1 MGSLVFLSGCAV
13 RRPPAR
19 GTPSPDEP
27 LVDLARIDPRII
39 LDLRYATSNNFLGR
53 RLYPVARCLLRESV
67 ARRLR
72 RVQDDLEARGL
83 GLKVFDGYRPLFV
96 QKKMWQVMPDPR
108 YVADPARGSRHNRGA
123 AVDVTLVD
131 SEGNEL
137 PMPSDFDE
145 FSERAH
151 RDYVGGTE
159 EQRRNRRL
167 LQDAMERQGFSG
179 LDSEWWHFDAPGWES
194 YPVVDHP
201 LD

>member
-13 RRPPAR
+13 RRPSAW

-27 LVDLARIDPRII
+27 LVDLAQVDPRII
-39 LDLRYATSNNFLGR
+39 LDLRYATPNNFLGR

-67 ARRLR
+67 AHRLR
-72 RVQDDLEARGL
+72 RVQNDLEARGL
-83 GLKVFDGYRPLFV
+83 GLKVLDGYRPLFV